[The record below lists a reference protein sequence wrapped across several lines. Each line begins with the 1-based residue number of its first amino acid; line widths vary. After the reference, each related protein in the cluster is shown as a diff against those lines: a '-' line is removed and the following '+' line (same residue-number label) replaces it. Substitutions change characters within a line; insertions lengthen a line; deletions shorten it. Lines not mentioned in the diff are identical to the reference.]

1 MSVRFKLTV
10 AVGAVS
16 LFALVQVLSASASSV
31 AQAPASAQSVIVVF
45 KNQDR
50 AQPATR
56 SALGARRRTVSG
68 IQGPVLQQLASG
80 NARDVHSYTALN
92 AVSATVSPAQIA
104 SLRSDPA
111 VAEVVPNGLVHLAP
125 PTAGA
130 TGSASATGTT
140 PLPGACAPPGQ
151 VQLEPEALKTM
162 SVDSQNPN
170 AKTARSLGI
179 TGSGVTVGFIADAID
194 PNNPD
199 FIRAN
204 GQHVVNLVDFSGFG
218 TAAPTSGAEGFGDAS
233 AIAAQGREV
242 YDVSH
247 FSALPLNRPCDI
259 RIEGVAPGVN
269 LIGLVAFGASNVA
282 PDSSILEAIDYAI
295 TTAHVNV
302 LNESFGINNYP
313 DDGGSSLDLIAQA
326 NDQAVA
332 AGITVVEAS
341 GDAGVTSTT
350 GEDATDPNVI
360 SAGASTDNQNYI
372 QDGFG
377 GTRFPEVKG
386 WSNDEVSSLSSG
398 GFDQRGRTIDVVA
411 PGESDWALCSTD
423 QDEFGGC
430 ASLTGAPSP
439 VQSFGGTSQS
449 SPMTAGVAALV
460 IQAYEKT
467 HRGTAPTPAL
477 VKQLIVSNTDDIGA
491 PADQQGSGRVD
502 AYKAVLAAEN
512 YNQPA
517 SGGSAQ
523 GRNVGVVTTSPTQLN
538 AVDQPGTAENLT
550 DTVTNESGSTQHLT
564 FSGRTLGAYRS
575 ILTTQFV
582 LSDSDPQT
590 PDYGGVPINYQRLRF
605 RVPAG
610 EDRLDASAAFHSAT
624 PTASLNARVRITL
637 IDPNGTY
644 VGDSRPQGLGNYG
657 DLQIAHPAA
666 GTWTAY
672 VYSRDSAA
680 GGYVGPVVFGVS
692 VARYTSFGRV
702 TPTGATLAPGRS
714 VAVQVR
720 TNTPAQPGDA
730 SGAIVVQ
737 STHGGST
744 TSTTVP
750 VTLRSLIPAGNQ
762 TFSGTATGGNGRA
775 PISGQEFFYQLNV
788 PAGQPELNATITVQD
803 PGNQFGA
810 YLIDPQGEAVA
821 YATNMPPGALSSSP
835 PNNQIG
841 AQLHA
846 LSPAPGL
853 WRLAVV
859 FAPVVSGDSLS
870 SPFQV
875 NVNEQAVPASGAGLP
890 NAASTQL
897 TAGKAYSYNVTVK
910 NTGTAPELFF
920 PDARLPGSTPFALG
934 AVSGASDNLP
944 VQDNLPVYLVP
955 TNSTQFQAQATTTG
969 STPLLFE
976 SQFVGGDP
984 DLAST
989 VSTVSTPGRPGTPAS
1004 LSYAD
1009 NPIATGE
1016 WDVLPVEYGAFGATG
1031 PPSEAANTSA
1041 SVVTSPFDSTVS
1053 SPTGD
1058 LESDSANPATSL
1070 ASFNP
1075 ITVGPGQTGMIPVT
1089 ITPSGASGTK
1099 VAGTLYLDDTA
1110 YIEFGSIQDALVSYP
1125 QADEVAALPYQYTIK

>member
-1 MSVRFKLTV
+1 MSVRLKLTIV
-10 AVGAVS
+10 AGAVS

-31 AQAPASAQSVIVVF
+31 PQAPTQSVIVVF

-56 SALGARRRTVSG
+56 SALGARRRTLAAL
-68 IQGPVLQQLASG
+68 QGPVLSQLAAG
-80 NARDVHSYTALN
+80 KAQDVHSYTTLN
-92 AVSATVSPAQIA
+92 AVSATVSPAQLSA
-104 SLRSDPA
+104 LRSDPA
-111 VAEVVPNGLVHLAP
+111 VAEVVPNGVVHLAP
-125 PTAGA
+125 PTTGA
-130 TGSASATGTT
+130 AGSASGGGTT
-140 PLPGACAPPGQ
+140 PLPGACAPPGK
-151 VQLEPEALKTM
+151 VQLEPEALRTM
-162 SVDSQNPN
+162 SVDSDHPN

-179 TGSGVTVGFIADAID
+179 SGSGVTVGWIADALD

-199 FIRAN
+199 FIRPG
-204 GQHVVNLVDFSGFG
+204 GQHVFVDFKDFSGFG
-218 TAAPTSGAEGFGDAS
+218 TSAPTSGAEAFGDAS

-242 YDVSH
+242 YDVSQ
-247 FSALPLNRPCDI
+247 FSALPLNRPCKI
-259 RIEGVAPGVN
+259 RIEGVAPGAN
-269 LIGLVAFGASNVA
+269 LVGLVAFGASNVA

-313 DDGGSSLDLIAQA
+313 DDGGALDLIAQA

-332 AGITVVEAS
+332 AGITVVEAT
-341 GDAGVTSTT
+341 GDAGVTNTT
-350 GEDATDPNVI
+350 GEAATDPNVI
-360 SAGASTDNQNYI
+360 AAGASTDNQNYI

-377 GTRFPEVKG
+377 GTRFPEVKR
-386 WSNDEVSSLSSG
+386 WSNDEISSLSSS
-398 GFDQRGRTIDVVA
+398 GFDQHGRTIDVVA

-430 ASLTGAPSP
+430 ASLAGNPSP

-467 HRGTAPTPAL
+467 HRGTAPTPAV

-512 YNQPA
+512 DNQPA
-517 SGGSAQ
+517 GGGSAQ
-523 GRNVGVVTTSPTQLN
+523 GRNVGVVATSPTQLN

-550 DTVTNESGSTQHLT
+550 DTVTNQSGSTQHLT

-575 ILTTQFV
+575 LYTTQFT

-590 PDYGGVPINYQRLRF
+590 PDYAGVPINYQRLKF

-610 EDRLDASAAFHSAT
+610 EDRLNASAAFHSAT

-657 DLQIAHPAA
+657 NLQIANPAA

-672 VYSRDSAA
+672 VYSRYAAA

-692 VARYTSFGRV
+692 AARYTSFGTV
-702 TPTGATLAPGRS
+702 TPSGATLAPGQS

-720 TNTPAQPGDA
+720 TRTPTQPGDA

-737 STHGGST
+737 SSPAHGGST

-750 VTLRSLIPAGNQ
+750 VTLRSLIPSGNQ
-762 TFSGTATGGNGRA
+762 TFSGTVTGGNGRA
-775 PISGQEFFYQLNV
+775 PISGQEFFYQLDV

-821 YATNMPPGALSSSP
+821 YATNMVPGADSSSP
-835 PNNQIG
+835 PNNQLG
-841 AQLHA
+841 AQLHT
-846 LSPAPGL
+846 LNPAPGR
-853 WRLAVV
+853 WRLAIV
-859 FAPVVSGDSLS
+859 FAPVVSGNSLS

-875 NVNEQAVPASGAGLP
+875 SVNQQAVPASAGGLP

-897 TAGKAYSYNVTVK
+897 TAGQSYTYDVTVK
-910 NTGTAPELFF
+910 NTGTAPEMFF
-920 PDARLPGSTPFALG
+920 PDARLPGSTPFTLG

-944 VQDNLPVYLVP
+944 DNDNLPVYLVP

-989 VSTVSTPGRPGTPAS
+989 VGTTAS
-1004 LSYAD
+1004 LSFAD

-1016 WDVLPVEYGAFGATG
+1016 WDVLPVEYGTFGTTG
-1031 PPSEAANTSA
+1031 PPSEAVTTSA
-1041 SVVTSPFDSTVS
+1041 SVVTSPFDTAVS

-1070 ASFNP
+1070 DSFQP
-1075 ITVGPGQTGMIPVT
+1075 ITIAPGQTGTIPVT

-1099 VAGTLYLDDTA
+1099 VTGTLYLDDTA
-1110 YIEFGSIQDALVSYP
+1110 YFEFGSIQDALVNYP

>member
-1 MSVRFKLTV
+1 MGVRLKLTV
-10 AVGAVS
+10 VVAAAVS
-16 LFALVQVLSASASSV
+16 LFALMQVLSASASTV
-31 AQAPASAQSVIVVF
+31 ARAPAQSVIVVF

-56 SALGARRRTVSG
+56 SALPARRRTLAAV
-68 IQGPVLQQLASG
+68 QGPVLRQLAGS
-80 NARDVHSYTALN
+80 NARSVHSYTTLN
-92 AVSATVSPAQIA
+92 AVSATVSPAQVS

-111 VAEVVPNGLVHLAP
+111 VAQVVPNGLVHLAP
-125 PTAGA
+125 PTTGAAGSAAGA
-130 TGSASATGTT
+130 GAT
-140 PLPGACAPPGQ
+140 PLPGACAPAGK

-162 SVDSQNPN
+162 RVDSDNPN

-179 TGSGVTVGFIADAID
+179 NGSGVTVGWIADALD

-199 FIRAN
+199 FIRPD
-204 GQHVVNLVDFSGFG
+204 GKHVFVDFKDFSGFG
-218 TAAPTSGAEGFGDAS
+218 TSAPTSGAEAFGDAS

-247 FSALPLNRPCDI
+247 YSALPLNRPCNI
-259 RIEGVAPGVN
+259 RVEGVAPGAN
-269 LIGLVAFGASNVA
+269 LVGLVAFGASNIA

-313 DDGGSSLDLIAQA
+313 DDGGSLDLIAQA
-326 NDQAVA
+326 DDQAVA
-332 AGITVVEAS
+332 AGITVVES
-341 GDAGVTSTT
+341 TGDAGVTNTT
-350 GEDATDPNVI
+350 GEAATDPNVI

-386 WSNDEVSSLSSG
+386 WSNDEISSLSSS

-411 PGESDWALCSTD
+411 PGESDWALCSTNL
-423 QDEFGGC
+423 DEFGGC
-430 ASLTGAPSP
+430 ASLAGNPSP

-467 HRGTAPTPAL
+467 HGGTAPTPAL

-512 YNQPA
+512 YNQRA
-517 SGGSAQ
+517 GGGSAK

-538 AVDQPGTAENLT
+538 AVDQPGTAENLA
-550 DTVTNESGSTQHLT
+550 DTVTNESGSTQRLT

-575 ILTTQFV
+575 LFTTQFT

-590 PDYGGVPINYQRLRF
+590 PDYAGVPINYQRLRF

-610 EDRLDASAAFHSAT
+610 EDRLNASAAFHVAPDAT
-624 PTASLNARVRITL
+624 LNARVRISL

-644 VGDSRPQGLGNYG
+644 VGDSRPQGNGNYG
-657 DLQIAHPAA
+657 NLQIANPAA

-672 VYSRDSAA
+672 VYSRDSDA
-680 GGYVGPVVFGVS
+680 GGYIGPVLFGVS
-692 VARYTSFGRV
+692 AARYTSFGTV
-702 TPTGATLAPGRS
+702 TPARATLAPGRS
-714 VAVQVR
+714 VAVRVKTR
-720 TNTPAQPGDA
+720 TPAQPGDA
-730 SGAIVVQ
+730 SGAIVVR
-737 STHGGST
+737 SSPARRGST

-750 VTLRSLIPAGNQ
+750 VTLRSLIPSGNQ
-762 TFSGTATGGNGRA
+762 TFSGTVTGGNGRA
-775 PISGQEFFYQLNV
+775 PISGQEFFYQLDV

-821 YATNMPPGALSSSP
+821 YATNMVPGATASSP
-835 PNNQIG
+835 PDNQVG
-841 AQLHA
+841 AQLHT
-846 LSPAPGL
+846 LNPAPGR

-859 FAPVVSGDSLS
+859 FAPVVSGNSLS

-875 NVNEQAVPASGAGLP
+875 SVNQQAVPASGGGLP

-897 TAGKAYSYNVTVK
+897 TAGQSYTYDVTVK
-910 NTGTAPELFF
+910 NTGTAPEMFF
-920 PDARLPGSTPFALG
+920 GDARLPGSTSFTLG

-944 VQDNLPVYLVP
+944 VNDNLPVYLVP

-989 VSTVSTPGRPGTPAS
+989 VGTTAS
-1004 LSYAD
+1004 LLFAD

-1016 WDVLPVEYGAFGATG
+1016 WDVLPVEYGTFGTTG
-1031 PPSEAANTSA
+1031 PPSEAATTSA
-1041 SVVTSPFDSTVS
+1041 SVITSPFDTTVS

-1058 LESDSANPATSL
+1058 LEADSANPATSL
-1070 ASFNP
+1070 ESFKP
-1075 ITVGPGQTGMIPVT
+1075 ITVAPGQTATIPVT

-1099 VAGTLYLDDTA
+1099 VTGTLYLDDTA
-1110 YIEFGSIQDALVSYP
+1110 YFEFGSIQDALVNYP

>member
-1 MSVRFKLTV
+1 MGLRWKLALV
-10 AVGAVS
+10 AGAVS
-16 LFALVQVLSASASSV
+16 LFALVQVLSASASAVSR
-31 AQAPASAQSVIVVF
+31 APAQSVIVVL

-50 AQPATR
+50 AQPANR
-56 SALGARRRTVSG
+56 SALGARRRTLAAL
-68 IQGPVLQQLASG
+68 QRPVLRHLAAG
-80 NARDVHSYTALN
+80 KAHDVHSFTTLN
-92 AVSATVSPAQIA
+92 AVSATVSAAQVS

-125 PTAGA
+125 TAAGTAGN
-130 TGSASATGTT
+130 ASGAGAT
-140 PLPGACAPPGQ
+140 PLPGACAPAGK

-162 SVDSQNPN
+162 SVDSDSPN

-179 TGSGVTVGFIADAID
+179 TGNGVTVGWIADALD

-199 FIRAN
+199 FIRPN
-204 GQHVVNLVDFSGFG
+204 GKHVFVDFKDFSGFG
-218 TAAPTSGAEGFGDAS
+218 TSAPTSGAEAFGDAS

-242 YDVSH
+242 YDVSNY
-247 FSALPLNRPCDI
+247 SALPLNRPCNI
-259 RIEGVAPGVN
+259 RIEGVAPGAN
-269 LIGLVAFGASNVA
+269 LVGLVAFGASNVA

-313 DDGGSSLDLIAQA
+313 DDGGALDLIAQA

-332 AGITVVEAS
+332 AGITVVES
-341 GDAGVTSTT
+341 TGDAGVTNTT
-350 GEDATDPNVI
+350 GEAATDPNVI

-377 GTRFPEVKG
+377 GSRFPEVKG
-386 WSNDEVSSLSSG
+386 WSNDEISSLSSS

-423 QDEFGGC
+423 LDEFGGC
-430 ASLTGAPSP
+430 ASLAGNPSP

-449 SPMTAGVAALV
+449 SPLTAGLAALV

-467 HRGTAPTPAL
+467 HHGTAPTPAQ

-512 YNQPA
+512 DNHPA
-517 SGGSAQ
+517 GGGSTK
-523 GRNVGVVTTSPTQLN
+523 GRKVGVVATSPTQLN
-538 AVDQPGTAENLT
+538 AVDQPGTPENLT

-575 ILTTQFV
+575 LLHSQFT

-590 PDYGGVPINYQRLRF
+590 PDYAGVPINYQRLRF

-644 VGDSRPQGLGNYG
+644 VGDSRPQGLGNFG
-657 DLQIAHPAA
+657 DLQIANPAA

-672 VYSRDSAA
+672 VYSRDSDA

-692 VARYTSFGRV
+692 AARYTSFGTV
-702 TPTGATLAPGRS
+702 TPAGATLAPGRS

-720 TNTPAQPGDA
+720 TRTPAQPGDA
-730 SGAIVVQ
+730 SGAIVVR
-737 STHGGST
+737 SSPAGGGST

-750 VTLRSLIPAGNQ
+750 VTLRSLIPRGSQ
-762 TFSGTATGGNGRA
+762 TFSGTVTGGNGRA
-775 PISGQEFFYQLNV
+775 PISGQEFFYQLDL
-788 PAGQPELNATITVQD
+788 PAGRPELNATITVQD

-810 YLIDPQGEAVA
+810 YLINPQGEAVA
-821 YATNMPPGALSSSP
+821 YATNMVPGATASSP
-835 PNNQIG
+835 PDTQVG
-841 AQLHA
+841 AQLHT
-846 LSPAPGL
+846 LNPAPGR

-859 FAPVVSGDSLS
+859 FAPVVSGNSLS

-875 NVNEQAVPASGAGLP
+875 SVNQQAVPASGGGLP

-897 TAGKAYSYNVTVK
+897 TAGQPQTYQVTVK
-910 NTGTAPELFF
+910 NTGTAPEMFF
-920 PDARLPGSTPFALG
+920 PDARLPGSAPFTLG
-934 AVSGASDNLP
+934 AISGATDNLP
-944 VQDNLPVYLVP
+944 DNDNVPVYLVP

-989 VSTVSTPGRPGTPAS
+989 VGTTAS
-1004 LSYAD
+1004 LSFAD
-1009 NPIATGE
+1009 NPLATGE
-1016 WDVLPVEYGAFGATG
+1016 WDVLPVEYGTFGATG
-1031 PPSEAANTSA
+1031 PPGESVTTSA
-1041 SVVTSPFDSTVS
+1041 SVVTSPFDAAVS

-1070 ASFNP
+1070 DSFQP
-1075 ITVGPGQTGMIPVT
+1075 ITVAPGQTATIPVT

-1099 VAGTLYLDDTA
+1099 VTGTLYLDDVA
-1110 YIEFGSIQDALVSYP
+1110 YFEFGSIQDALVNYP

>member
-1 MSVRFKLTV
+1 MGVRLKLMIV
-10 AVGAVS
+10 AGAAVS
-16 LFALVQVLSASASSV
+16 LFALTQVMSASASAG
-31 AQAPASAQSVIVVF
+31 AQAPDQSVIVVF

-50 AQPATR
+50 AQPANR
-56 SALGARRRTVSG
+56 SALGARRRTLAAV
-68 IQGPVLQQLASG
+68 QGPVLQQLAAG
-80 NARDVHSYTALN
+80 NARDVHSFTTLN
-92 AVSATVSPAQIA
+92 AVSATVSPAQVS

-125 PTAGA
+125 TTTGA
-130 TGSASATGTT
+130 AGSASGAGAT
-140 PLPGACAPPGQ
+140 PLPGACAPPGK

-162 SVDSQNPN
+162 SVDSDSPN
-170 AKTARSLGI
+170 AKTARSLSI

-242 YDVSH
+242 YDVSN
-247 FSALPLNRPCDI
+247 FSALPLNRPCNI

-269 LIGLVAFGASNVA
+269 LVGLVAFGASNVA

-313 DDGGSSLDLIAQA
+313 DDGGALDLIAQA

-332 AGITVVEAS
+332 AGITVVEAT
-341 GDAGVTSTT
+341 GDAGVTNTT
-350 GEDATDPNVI
+350 GEAATDPNVI
-360 SAGASTDNQNYI
+360 SAGASTDNRNYI

-386 WSNDEVSSLSSG
+386 WSNDEISSLSSS

-411 PGESDWALCSTD
+411 PGESDWALCSTN

-467 HRGTAPTPAL
+467 HRGTAPSPAL

-538 AVDQPGTAENLT
+538 AVDQSGTTENLT
-550 DTVTNESGSTQHLT
+550 DTVTNESGSKQHLT
-564 FSGRTLGAYRS
+564 FSGRTIGAYRS
-575 ILTTQFV
+575 LLTSQFV
-582 LSDSDPQT
+582 LSDNDPQT

-605 RVPAG
+605 HVPAG
-610 EDRLDASAAFHSAT
+610 LDRIDASAAFHSAT
-624 PTASLNARVRITL
+624 PTASLNARVRFSL
-637 IDPNGTY
+637 IDPNGVF
-644 VGDSRPQGLGNYG
+644 VGDSRPQGLGNFG
-657 DLQIAHPAA
+657 DLQITHPAA

-672 VYSRDSAA
+672 VYSRDSEA
-680 GGYVGPVVFGVS
+680 GGYVGPVVFGIS
-692 VARYTSFGRV
+692 GAKYTSFGTV
-702 TPTGATLAPGRS
+702 TPSSATLAPGQS

-720 TNTPAQPGDA
+720 TRTPAQPGDA

-737 STHGGST
+737 STRGGST

-762 TFSGTATGGNGRA
+762 TFSGTVTGGNGRA
-775 PISGQEFFYQLNV
+775 PISGQEFFYQLDV
-788 PAGQPELNATITVQD
+788 PAGKPELNATITVQD

-810 YLIDPQGEAVA
+810 YLINPQGEAMA
-821 YATNMPPGALSSSP
+821 YATNMVPGASADSP
-835 PNNQIG
+835 PDNQVG
-841 AQLHA
+841 AQLHT
-846 LSPAPGL
+846 LNPAPGR

-859 FAPVVSGDSLS
+859 FAPVVSGNSLS

-875 NVNEQAVPASGAGLP
+875 SVNQQAVPAAGGGLP

-897 TAGKAYSYNVTVK
+897 TAGQPQTYHVTVK
-910 NTGTAPELFF
+910 NTGTAPETFF
-920 PDARLPGSTPFALG
+920 SDARLPGSTAFTLG
-934 AVSGASDNLP
+934 AISGATDNLP
-944 VQDNLPVYLVP
+944 DNDNVPLYLVP

-984 DLAST
+984 DVAST
-989 VSTVSTPGRPGTPAS
+989 VGTTAS
-1004 LSYAD
+1004 LSYTD

-1016 WDVLPVEYGAFGATG
+1016 WDVLPVEYGAFGTTG
-1031 PPSEAANTSA
+1031 PPSESVTTSA
-1041 SVVTSPFDSTVS
+1041 SVVTSPFDATVS

-1070 ASFNP
+1070 DSFKP
-1075 ITVGPGQTGMIPVT
+1075 ITVGPGQTATIPVT

-1099 VAGTLYLDDTA
+1099 VTGTLYLDDTA
-1110 YIEFGSIQDALVSYP
+1110 YFEFGSIQDALVNYP
-1125 QADEVAALPYQYTIK
+1125 QADQVAALPYQYTIK

>member
-1 MSVRFKLTV
+1 V
-10 AVGAVS
+10 AAVS
-16 LFALVQVLSASASSV
+16 LFALMQVLSASASAG
-31 AQAPASAQSVIVVF
+31 AQASTQSVIVVF

-56 SALGARRRTVSG
+56 SALPARRRTLAAV
-68 IQGPVLQQLASG
+68 QGPVLRRLAGS
-80 NARDVHSYTALN
+80 NARSVHSYTTLN
-92 AVSATVSPAQIA
+92 AVSATVSPALVS

-111 VAEVVPNGLVHLAP
+111 VAEVVSNGVVHLAP
-125 PTAGA
+125 TTTGA
-130 TGSASATGTT
+130 AGSASGAGAT
-140 PLPGACAPPGQ
+140 PLPGACAPAGK

-162 SVDSQNPN
+162 SVDSDNPN
-170 AKTARSLGI
+170 ARTARSLGI
-179 TGSGVTVGFIADAID
+179 DGSGVTVGWIADALD
-194 PNNPD
+194 PNSPD
-199 FIRAN
+199 FIRPD
-204 GQHVVNLVDFSGFG
+204 GQHVFVDFKDFSGFG
-218 TAAPTSGAEGFGDAS
+218 TSAPTSGAEAFGDAS

-247 FSALPLNRPCDI
+247 YSALPLNRPCNI
-259 RIEGVAPGVN
+259 RIEGVAPGAN
-269 LIGLVAFGASNVA
+269 LVGLVAFGASNVA

-313 DDGGSSLDLIAQA
+313 DDGGSLDLIAQA
-326 NDQAVA
+326 DDQAVA
-332 AGITVVEAS
+332 AGITVVES
-341 GDAGVTSTT
+341 TGDAGVTNTT
-350 GEDATDPNVI
+350 GEAATDPNVI
-360 SAGASTDNQNYI
+360 SAGASTDNENYI

-386 WSNDEVSSLSSG
+386 WSNDEISSLSSS

-411 PGESDWALCSTD
+411 PGESDWALCSTNR
-423 QDEFGGC
+423 DEFGGC
-430 ASLTGAPSP
+430 ASLAGNPSP

-449 SPMTAGVAALV
+449 SPLTAGVAALV
-460 IQAYEKT
+460 MQAYEET
-467 HRGTAPTPAL
+467 HGGTAPTPAQ

-491 PADQQGSGRVD
+491 PADQPGSGRVD

-517 SGGSAQ
+517 GGGSAR
-523 GRNVGVVTTSPTQLN
+523 GRNVGVVATSPTQLN
-538 AVDQPGTAENLT
+538 AVDQPSTAEKLA

-564 FSGRTLGAYRS
+564 FSGRTLGTYRS
-575 ILTTQFV
+575 LYSTQFT

-590 PDYGGVPINYQRLRF
+590 PDYAGVPINYQRLRF

-610 EDRLDASAAFHSAT
+610 EDRLNASAAFHSAT
-624 PTASLNARVRITL
+624 PSASVNARVRITL

-657 DLQIAHPAA
+657 NLQIAHPAA

-672 VYSRDSAA
+672 VYSRDAA
-680 GGYVGPVVFGVS
+680 HGGYIGPVLFGVS
-692 VARYTSFGRV
+692 AARYTSFGRV
-702 TPTGATLAPGRS
+702 SPSSATLPPGGS

-720 TNTPAQPGDA
+720 TSTPAQPGDA
-730 SGAIVVQ
+730 SGAIVVR
-737 STHGGST
+737 SSPVRGGST
-744 TSTTVP
+744 TSTSVP

-762 TFSGTATGGNGRA
+762 TFSGTVTGGNGRA
-775 PISGQEFFYQLNV
+775 PISGQEFFYQLDV

-810 YLIDPQGEAVA
+810 YLIDPQGEALA
-821 YATNMPPGALSSSP
+821 YATNMVPGAMTSSP
-835 PNNQIG
+835 PDSQVG
-841 AQLHA
+841 AQLHT
-846 LSPAPGL
+846 LNPAPGR

-859 FAPVVSGDSLS
+859 FAPVVSGNSLS

-875 NVNEQAVPASGAGLP
+875 SVNQQAVPASGEGLP
-890 NAASTQL
+890 DAASTQL
-897 TAGKAYSYNVTVK
+897 TAGQSYTYNATVK
-910 NTGTAPELFF
+910 NTGTAPERFF
-920 PDARLPGSTPFALG
+920 GDARLLGSTSLTLG

-944 VQDNLPVYLVP
+944 VNDNLPVYLVP

-969 STPLLFE
+969 STALLFE

-989 VSTVSTPGRPGTPAS
+989 IGTTAS
-1004 LSYAD
+1004 LSFAD

-1016 WDVLPVEYGAFGATG
+1016 WDVLPVEYGTFGTTG
-1031 PPSEAANTSA
+1031 PPSEAATTSA
-1041 SVVTSPFDSTVS
+1041 SVITSPFDTAVS

-1070 ASFNP
+1070 DSFKP
-1075 ITVGPGQTGMIPVT
+1075 IAIDPGQTGTIPVT
-1089 ITPSGASGTK
+1089 ITPRGTSGTQ
-1099 VAGTLYLDDTA
+1099 VTGTLYLDDTA
-1110 YIEFGSIQDALVSYP
+1110 YFEFGSIQNALVNYP

>member
-1 MSVRFKLTV
+1 MGMRLKLTI
-10 AVGAVS
+10 AAGAVS
-16 LFALVQVLSASASSV
+16 LFASIPVLSASASGV
-31 AQAPASAQSVIVVF
+31 AQAPTQSVIVVF

-56 SALGARRRTVSG
+56 LALAARRRTLASL
-68 IQGPVLQQLASG
+68 QGPVLHELSADRAQ
-80 NARDVHSYTALN
+80 NVHSFTTLN
-92 AVSATVSPAQIA
+92 AVSATVSPAQVT
-104 SLRSDPA
+104 SLRSDSA
-111 VAEVVPNGLVHLAP
+111 VEEVVPNGLVHLAP
-125 PTAGA
+125 TTTGA
-130 TGSASATGTT
+130 AGSASGAGTT
-140 PLPGACAPPGQ
+140 PLPGACAPPDQ
-151 VQLEPEALKTM
+151 VQLEPEALQTM
-162 SVDSQNPN
+162 SVASQNPH
-170 AKTARSLGI
+170 ARTARSLGI
-179 TGSGVTVGFIADAID
+179 DGSGVTVGWIADALD

-199 FIRAN
+199 FIRPN
-204 GQHVVNLVDFSGFG
+204 GQHVFVDFKDFSGFG
-218 TAAPTSGAEGFGDAS
+218 TSGPTSGAEAFGDAS

-247 FSALPLNRPCDI
+247 FSALPLNRPCKI
-259 RIEGVAPGVN
+259 RIEGVAPGASLV
-269 LIGLVAFGASNVA
+269 GLVAFGASNVA

-313 DDGGSSLDLIAQA
+313 DDGGSLDLIAQA
-326 NDQAVA
+326 DDQAVA
-332 AGITVVEAS
+332 AGITVVESS
-341 GDAGVTSTT
+341 GDAGVTNTT
-350 GEDATDPNVI
+350 GEAATDPNVI

-386 WSNDEVSSLSSG
+386 WSNDEISSLSSS

-411 PGESDWALCSTD
+411 PGESDWALCSTNH
-423 QDEFGGC
+423 DEFAGC
-430 ASLTGAPSP
+430 ASLTGARSP

-449 SPMTAGVAALV
+449 SPMTSGVAALV

-467 HRGTAPTPAL
+467 HRGTPPTPAQ
-477 VKQLIVSNTDDIGA
+477 VKQFIVSNTDDIGA

-512 YNQPA
+512 DNQPA
-517 SGGSAQ
+517 GGGSRE
-523 GRNVGVVTTSPTQLN
+523 GRNVGVLTTSPTQLN

-575 ILTTQFV
+575 LFTTQFT
-582 LSDSDPQT
+582 LSGSDPRT
-590 PDYGGVPINYQRLRF
+590 PDYAGVPINYQRLVF

-610 EDRLDASAAFHSAT
+610 EDRLNASAAFHSAT

-637 IDPNGTY
+637 IDPNGIY

-657 DLQIAHPAA
+657 NLQIAHPAA

-672 VYSRDSAA
+672 VYSRDADA
-680 GGYVGPVVFGVS
+680 GGYIGPVLFGVS
-692 VARYTSFGRV
+692 VARYTSFGTV
-702 TPTGATLAPGRS
+702 TPAGATLAPGGS

-720 TNTPAQPGDA
+720 TRTLAQPGDT
-730 SGAIVVQ
+730 SGAIVVTATP
-737 STHGGST
+737 SRGGST

-750 VTLRSLIPAGNQ
+750 VTLRSLIPSGNQ
-762 TFSGTATGGNGRA
+762 TFSGTVTGGNGRA
-775 PISGQEFFYQLNV
+775 PISGQEFFYQLDV
-788 PAGQPELNATITVQD
+788 PAGQPELNARITVQD

-821 YATNMPPGALSSSP
+821 YATNMVPGATATSP
-835 PNNQIG
+835 PNDQIG
-841 AQLHA
+841 AQLHT
-846 LSPAPGL
+846 LNPPPGR
-853 WRLAVV
+853 WRLIVV
-859 FAPVVSGDSLS
+859 FAPVVSGNSLAS
-870 SPFQV
+870 RFEV
-875 NVNEQAVPASGAGLP
+875 NVNQHAVPASSGGLP
-890 NAASTQL
+890 DAPATQL
-897 TAGKAYSYNVTVK
+897 TAGQPHIYNVTVK
-910 NTGTAPELFF
+910 NTGTAPEMFF
-920 PDARLPGSTPFALG
+920 VDARLPGSTPFTLG

-944 VQDNLPVYLVP
+944 VNDNLPVYLVP

-969 STPLLFE
+969 ATPLLFE

-989 VSTVSTPGRPGTPAS
+989 VGNPAY
-1004 LSYAD
+1004 LSFAD

-1016 WDVLPVEYGAFGATG
+1016 WDVLPVEYGTFGTTG
-1031 PPSEAANTSA
+1031 PPAEAATTSA
-1041 SVVTSPFDSTVS
+1041 SVVTSPFDNTVS

-1070 ASFNP
+1070 GSFQP
-1075 ITVGPGQTGMIPVT
+1075 ITIPPGQTGTIPVT
-1089 ITPSGASGTK
+1089 ITPSGASGTN
-1099 VAGTLYLDDTA
+1099 VTGTLYLDDTA
-1110 YIEFGSIQDALVSYP
+1110 YFEFGSIQNALVNYP

>member
-1 MSVRFKLTV
+1 MGLRWKLALV
-10 AVGAVS
+10 AGAVS
-16 LFALVQVLSASASSV
+16 VFALVQVLSASASAGSR
-31 AQAPASAQSVIVVF
+31 APAQSVIVVL

-56 SALGARRRTVSG
+56 SALGARRRTLAAL
-68 IQGPVLQQLASG
+68 QRPVLRHLAAAKAH
-80 NARDVHSYTALN
+80 NVHRFTTLN
-92 AVSATVSPAQIA
+92 AVSATVSAAQVS

-111 VAEVVPNGLVHLAP
+111 VAEVVPNGVVHLAP
-125 PTAGA
+125 PTSGA
-130 TGSASATGTT
+130 TGSASAAGAT
-140 PLPGACAPPGQ
+140 PLPGACAPAGK

-162 SVDSQNPN
+162 SVDSDNPN

-179 TGSGVTVGFIADAID
+179 NGSGVTVGFIADAID

-199 FIRAN
+199 FIRPN
-204 GQHVVNLVDFSGFG
+204 GQHVVVDFKDFSGFG
-218 TAAPTSGAEGFGDAS
+218 TSAPTAGAEGFGDAS
-233 AIAAQGREV
+233 SIAAQGREV

-247 FSALPLNRPCDI
+247 FSALPLNRPCNI
-259 RIEGVAPGVN
+259 RVEGVAPGAN
-269 LIGLVAFGASNVA
+269 LVGLVAFGASNVA

-313 DDGGSSLDLIAQA
+313 DDGGALDLIAQA
-326 NDQAVA
+326 DDQAVA
-332 AGITVVEAS
+332 AGITVVES
-341 GDAGVTSTT
+341 TGDAGVTNTT
-350 GEDATDPNVI
+350 GEAATDPNVL

-377 GTRFPEVKG
+377 GSRFPEVKG
-386 WSNDEVSSLSSG
+386 WSNDEISSLSSS

-411 PGESDWALCSTD
+411 PGESDWALCSTNL
-423 QDEFGGC
+423 DEFGGC
-430 ASLTGAPSP
+430 GSLTGDPSP

-449 SPMTAGVAALV
+449 SPLTAGVAALV

-467 HRGTAPTPAL
+467 HRGTAPTPAQ
-477 VKQLIVSNTDDIGA
+477 VKQLITSNTDDIGA

-512 YNQPA
+512 DNQPA
-517 SGGSAQ
+517 SGGSTK
-523 GRNVGVVTTSPTQLN
+523 GRKVGVLATSPTQLN

-550 DTVTNESGSTQHLT
+550 DTVTNESGSTQHLR

-575 ILTTQFV
+575 LFTSQFT

-590 PDYGGVPINYQRLRF
+590 PDYAGVPINYQRLRF

-610 EDRLDASAAFHSAT
+610 ENRIDASAAFHSAT

-644 VGDSRPQGLGNYG
+644 VGDSRPQGLGNFG
-657 DLQIAHPAA
+657 DLQIANPAA

-692 VARYTSFGRV
+692 AAKYTSFGTV
-702 TPTGATLAPGRS
+702 TPAGATLAPGRS
-714 VAVQVR
+714 VAVGVR
-720 TNTPAQPGDA
+720 TRTPARPGDA
-730 SGAIVVQ
+730 SGAIVVR
-737 STHGGST
+737 SSPAGGGST

-750 VTLRSLIPAGNQ
+750 VTLRSLIPRGNQ
-762 TFSGTATGGNGRA
+762 TFSGTVTGGNGRA
-775 PISGQEFFYQLNV
+775 PISGQEFFYQLDL
-788 PAGQPELNATITVQD
+788 PAGRPELNATITVQD

-810 YLIDPQGEAVA
+810 YLINPQGEAVA
-821 YATNMPPGALSSSP
+821 YATNMVPGASPSSP
-835 PNNQIG
+835 PDTQVG
-841 AQLHA
+841 AQLHT
-846 LSPAPGL
+846 LNPAPGR

-859 FAPVVSGDSLS
+859 FAPVVSGNSLS

-875 NVNEQAVPASGAGLP
+875 SVNQQAVPASGGGLP
-890 NAASTQL
+890 NDASTQL
-897 TAGKAYSYNVTVK
+897 TAGQAQTYQVTVK
-910 NTGTAPELFF
+910 NTGTAPETFF

-934 AVSGASDNLP
+934 AISGATDNLP
-944 VQDNLPVYLVP
+944 DNDNVPVYLVP

-989 VSTVSTPGRPGTPAS
+989 VGTTAS
-1004 LSYAD
+1004 LSFAD
-1009 NPIATGE
+1009 NPLATGE
-1016 WDVLPVEYGAFGATG
+1016 WDVLPVEYGTFGATG
-1031 PPSEAANTSA
+1031 PPGESVTTSA
-1041 SVVTSPFDSTVS
+1041 SVVTSPFDAAVS

-1070 ASFNP
+1070 DSFQP
-1075 ITVGPGQTGMIPVT
+1075 ITVAPGQTATIPVT

-1099 VAGTLYLDDTA
+1099 VTGTLYLDDVA
-1110 YIEFGSIQDALVSYP
+1110 YFEFGSIQDALVNYP
-1125 QADEVAALPYQYTIK
+1125 QADQVAALPYEYTIK

>member
-1 MSVRFKLTV
+1 MSVRLKLAAV
-10 AVGAVS
+10 VGAMS
-16 LFALVQVLSASASSV
+16 LFALTQVLSASASSV
-31 AQAPASAQSVIVVF
+31 SHASGSAQSVIVVF

-50 AQPATR
+50 AQPANR
-56 SALGARRRTVSG
+56 SALSARRKTLASV
-68 IQGPVLQQLASG
+68 QGPVLHKLAAG
-80 NARDVHSYTALN
+80 NARDVHTYTTLN
-92 AVSATVSPAQIA
+92 AVSATVSPTQLS
-104 SLRSDPA
+104 SLKSDPA

-125 PTAGA
+125 PTTQGAGSV
-130 TGSASATGTT
+130 SASGAT
-140 PLPGACAPPGQ
+140 PLPGACLPNGK

-162 SVDSQNPN
+162 SVDSQNQN

-179 TGSGVTVGFIADAID
+179 TGDGVTVGFIADAID

-199 FIRAN
+199 FIRPN
-204 GQHVVNLVDFSGFG
+204 GQHVVDLKDFSGFG

-247 FSALPLNRPCDI
+247 YSALALNRACNI
-259 RIEGVAPGVN
+259 RVEGVAPGANVV
-269 LIGLVAFGASNVA
+269 GLVAFGASDVA

-313 DDGGSSLDLIAQA
+313 DDGGALDLVAQA
-326 NDQAVA
+326 DDQAVA
-332 AGITVVEAS
+332 AGITVVES
-341 GDAGVTSTT
+341 TGDAGVTNTT
-350 GEDATDPNVI
+350 GEAATDPNVI

-386 WSNDEVSSLSSG
+386 WSNDQISSLSSS

-423 QDEFGGC
+423 LDEFGGC
-430 ASLTGAPSP
+430 ASLAGNPSP

-449 SPMTAGVAALV
+449 SPLTAGVAALV

-467 HRGTAPTPAL
+467 HRGTAPTPAQ
-477 VKQLIVSNTDDIGA
+477 VKQLIVANTDDIGA

-512 YNQPA
+512 ENQPA
-517 SGGSAQ
+517 SGGSGQ
-523 GRNVGVVTTSPTQLN
+523 GRNVGVMTTSPSQLN

-575 ILTTQFV
+575 IFTSQFA

-610 EDRLDASAAFHSAT
+610 ENRLDASAAFHSAT
-624 PTASLNARVRITL
+624 PTASLNARVRISL
-637 IDPNGTY
+637 IDPNGTF
-644 VGDSRPQGLGNYG
+644 VGDSRPQGLGNFG
-657 DLQIAHPAA
+657 DLQIANPAA

-672 VYSRDSAA
+672 VYSRDSDA

-692 VARYTSFGRV
+692 AAKYTSFGTV
-702 TPTGATLAPGRS
+702 TPAGATLAPGRS

-720 TNTPAQPGDA
+720 THTPAQPGDA

-737 STHGGST
+737 SAHGGST

-762 TFSGTATGGNGRA
+762 TFSQTLTGGNGRA
-775 PISGQEFFYQLNV
+775 PISGQEFFYQLDV
-788 PAGQPELNATITVQD
+788 PAGKPELNATITVQD

-821 YATNMPPGALSSSP
+821 YATNMVPGATASSP
-835 PNNQIG
+835 PDNQVG
-841 AQLHA
+841 AQLHT
-846 LSPAPGL
+846 LNPAPGR

-859 FAPVVSGDSLS
+859 FAPVVSGNSLS
-870 SPFQV
+870 SPLEVSV
-875 NVNEQAVPASGAGLP
+875 NQQAVPASGGGLP

-897 TAGKAYSYNVTVK
+897 TAGQSQTYNVTVK
-910 NTGTAPELFF
+910 NTGTAPETFF
-920 PDARLPGSTPFALG
+920 GDARLPGSTPFMLG
-934 AVSGASDNLP
+934 AVSGATDNLP
-944 VQDNLPVYLVP
+944 DNDNVPLYLVP

-989 VSTVSTPGRPGTPAS
+989 VGTTAS
-1004 LSYAD
+1004 LSFAD
-1009 NPIATGE
+1009 NPLATGE
-1016 WDVLPVEYGAFGATG
+1016 WDVLPVEFGTFGTTG
-1031 PPSEAANTSA
+1031 PPSESVTTSA

-1058 LESDSANPATSL
+1058 LEADSANPATSL
-1070 ASFNP
+1070 DSFAP
-1075 ITVGPGQTGMIPVT
+1075 ITVGPGQTATIPVT

-1099 VAGTLYLDDTA
+1099 VTGTLYLDDVA
-1110 YIEFGSIQDALVSYP
+1110 SFEFGSIQDAIVNFP
-1125 QADEVAALPYQYTIK
+1125 QADQVAALPYQYTI

>member
-1 MSVRFKLTV
+1 MGVRLKLTI
-10 AVGAVS
+10 AAGAVC
-16 LFALVQVLSASASSV
+16 LFALMQVLSASASAV
-31 AQAPASAQSVIVVF
+31 AQAPAQSVIVVF

-56 SALGARRRTVSG
+56 SALPARRRTLAAV
-68 IQGPVLQQLASG
+68 QAPVLRQLAGS
-80 NARDVHSYTALN
+80 NARSVHSYTTLN
-92 AVSATVSPAQIA
+92 AVSATVSPAQVS

-125 PTAGA
+125 TTTGA
-130 TGSASATGTT
+130 AGSASGAGAT

-179 TGSGVTVGFIADAID
+179 NGGGVTVGWIADALD
-194 PNNPD
+194 PTNPD
-199 FIRAN
+199 FIRPN
-204 GQHVVNLVDFSGFG
+204 GQSVFVDYKDFSGFG
-218 TAAPTSGAEGFGDAS
+218 TSAPTSGAEAFGDAS

-247 FSALPLNRPCDI
+247 YSALPLNRPCNI
-259 RIEGVAPGVN
+259 RIEGVAPGAN
-269 LIGLVAFGASNVA
+269 LVGLVAFGASDVA

-313 DDGGSSLDLIAQA
+313 DDGGSLDLIAQA
-326 NDQAVA
+326 DDQAVA
-332 AGITVVEAS
+332 AGITVVESS
-341 GDAGVTSTT
+341 GDAGVTNTT
-350 GEDATDPNVI
+350 GEAATDPNVI

-386 WSNDEVSSLSSG
+386 WSNDEISSLSSS

-411 PGESDWALCSTD
+411 PGESDWALCSTNL
-423 QDEFGGC
+423 DEFGGC
-430 ASLTGAPSP
+430 ASLAGNPSP

-467 HRGTAPTPAL
+467 HRGTAPTPAQ

-512 YNQPA
+512 DNQPA
-517 SGGSAQ
+517 GGGSAQ
-523 GRNVGVVTTSPTQLN
+523 GRHVGVVTTSPTQLN

-550 DTVTNESGSTQHLT
+550 DTVTNESGSRQHLT
-564 FSGRTLGAYRS
+564 FSGRTLGVYRS
-575 ILTTQFV
+575 LFTTQFT

-590 PDYGGVPINYQRLRF
+590 PDYAGVPINYQRLRF

-610 EDRLDASAAFHSAT
+610 VNRLNASAAFHSAT

-657 DLQIAHPAA
+657 NLQIANPAA

-672 VYSRDSAA
+672 VYSRDAAA
-680 GGYVGPVVFGVS
+680 GGYIGPVVFGVS
-692 VARYTSFGRV
+692 AARYTSFGTV
-702 TPTGATLAPGRS
+702 TPAGATLAPGQS
-714 VAVQVR
+714 VAVQVKTR
-720 TNTPAQPGDA
+720 TPAQPGDA
-730 SGAIVVQ
+730 SGAIVVR
-737 STHGGST
+737 SSSARGRST

-750 VTLRSLIPAGNQ
+750 VTLRSLIPPGNQ
-762 TFSGTATGGNGRA
+762 TFSGTVTGGNGRA
-775 PISGQEFFYQLNV
+775 PISGQEFFYQLDM
-788 PAGQPELNATITVQD
+788 PAGQPELNATITVKD
-803 PGNQFGA
+803 PGDQFGA

-821 YATNMPPGALSSSP
+821 YATNMVPGATPSSP
-835 PNNQIG
+835 PDNQVG
-841 AQLHA
+841 AQLHT
-846 LSPAPGL
+846 LNPAPGR
-853 WRLAVV
+853 WRLLVV
-859 FAPVVSGDSLS
+859 FAPVVSGNSLS
-870 SPFQV
+870 SPFGVSVSQ
-875 NVNEQAVPASGAGLP
+875 QAVPASRGGLP
-890 NAASTQL
+890 NDTSTQL
-897 TAGKAYSYNVTVK
+897 TAGQPQTYDVTVK
-910 NTGTAPELFF
+910 NTGTAPEMFF
-920 PDARLPGSTPFALG
+920 GDARLPGSASFALG

-944 VQDNLPVYLVP
+944 VNDNIPVYLVP
-955 TNSTQFQAQATTTG
+955 TNSTLFQAQATTTG

-989 VSTVSTPGRPGTPAS
+989 IGTTAS
-1004 LSYAD
+1004 LSFAD

-1016 WDVLPVEYGAFGATG
+1016 WDVLPVEYGTFGTTG
-1031 PPSEAANTSA
+1031 PASEAATTSA
-1041 SVVTSPFDSTVS
+1041 SVDTSPFDTAVS

-1075 ITVGPGQTGMIPVT
+1075 ITVAPGQTATIPIT
-1089 ITPSGASGTK
+1089 ITPTGASGTN
-1099 VAGTLYLDDTA
+1099 VTGTLYLDDTA
-1110 YIEFGSIQDALVSYP
+1110 YFEFGSIQNELVNYP

>member
-1 MSVRFKLTV
+1 MSVRLKLAV
-10 AVGAVS
+10 AAGAVS
-16 LFALVQVLSASASSV
+16 LFAFVQVLSASASAVSH
-31 AQAPASAQSVIVVF
+31 ASAQSVIVVF

-56 SALGARRRTVSG
+56 SGLGARRRTLAG
-68 IQGPVLQQLASG
+68 IQRPVLQQLATG
-80 NARDVHSYTALN
+80 NARDVHSYTTLN
-92 AVSATVSPAQIA
+92 AVSATVSAAQLS

-111 VAEVVPNGLVHLAP
+111 VAKVVPNGIVHLTP
-125 PTAGA
+125 PA
-130 TGSASATGTT
+130 TGAAGSTSGTGTT
-140 PLPGACAPPGQ
+140 PLPGACAPAGK

-162 SVDSQNPN
+162 SVDSDNPN

-179 TGSGVTVGFIADAID
+179 TGSGVTVGWIADSLD

-199 FIRAN
+199 FIRPN
-204 GQHVVNLVDFSGFG
+204 GQHVFVDFKDFSGFG
-218 TAAPTSGAEGFGDAS
+218 TSAPTSGAEAFGDAS

-247 FSALPLNRPCDI
+247 YSALPLNRPCNI
-259 RIEGVAPGVN
+259 RVEGVAPGAN
-269 LIGLVAFGASNVA
+269 LVGLVAFGASNVA

-313 DDGGSSLDLIAQA
+313 DDIGSLDLIAQA
-326 NDQAVA
+326 DDQAVA
-332 AGITVVEAS
+332 AGITVVESS
-341 GDAGVTSTT
+341 GDAGVTNTT
-350 GEDATDPNVI
+350 GEAATDPNVI

-377 GTRFPEVKG
+377 GSRFPEVKG
-386 WSNDEVSSLSSG
+386 WSNDEISSLSSS

-411 PGESDWALCSTD
+411 PGESDWALCSTNL
-423 QDEFGGC
+423 DEFGGC
-430 ASLTGAPSP
+430 ASLAGNPSP

-449 SPMTAGVAALV
+449 SPLTAGVAALV

-467 HRGTAPTPAL
+467 HHGTAPTPAQ

-512 YNQPA
+512 DNQPA
-517 SGGSAQ
+517 GGGSAQ
-523 GRNVGVVTTSPTQLN
+523 GRNAGVMTTSPTQLN
-538 AVDQPGTAENLT
+538 AIDQPGTAENLT

-575 ILTTQFV
+575 LFNTQFA

-590 PDYGGVPINYQRLRF
+590 PDYAGVPINYQRLRF

-637 IDPNGTY
+637 IDPKGTY
-644 VGDSRPQGLGNYG
+644 VGDSRPQGLGNFG
-657 DLQIAHPAA
+657 DLQIRHPAA

-680 GGYVGPVVFGVS
+680 GGYIGPVVFGVRA
-692 VARYTSFGRV
+692 ARYTSFGTV
-702 TPTGATLAPGRS
+702 TPAGATLAPGQA

-720 TNTPAQPGDA
+720 TRTPAQPGDA
-730 SGAIVVQ
+730 SGAIVVR
-737 STHGGST
+737 SSSAGGST

-750 VTLRSLIPAGNQ
+750 VTLRSLIPPGNQ
-762 TFSGTATGGNGRA
+762 TFSGTVTGGNGRA
-775 PISGQEFFYQLNV
+775 PISGQEFFYQLDV

-821 YATNMPPGALSSSP
+821 YATNMVPGATPSSP
-835 PNNQIG
+835 PDNQVG
-841 AQLHA
+841 AQLHT
-846 LSPAPGL
+846 LNPAPGR

-859 FAPVVSGDSLS
+859 FAPVVSGNSLS

-875 NVNEQAVPASGAGLP
+875 SVNQQAVPASGGGLP
-890 NAASTQL
+890 NDASMQL
-897 TAGKAYSYNVTVK
+897 TAGQPQTYNVTVK
-910 NTGTAPELFF
+910 NTGTAPEMFF
-920 PDARLPGSTPFALG
+920 PDARLPGSASFTLG

-944 VQDNLPVYLVP
+944 INDNLPVYLVP

-989 VSTVSTPGRPGTPAS
+989 VGTTAS

-1016 WDVLPVEYGAFGATG
+1016 WDVLPVEYGTFGATG
-1031 PPSEAANTSA
+1031 PPSEAATTSA
-1041 SVVTSPFDSTVS
+1041 NVVTSPFDTTVS

-1070 ASFNP
+1070 GSFEP
-1075 ITVGPGQTGMIPVT
+1075 ITIAPGQTGTIPVT

-1099 VAGTLYLDDTA
+1099 VTGTLYLDDTA
-1110 YIEFGSIQDALVSYP
+1110 YFEFGSIQNALVNYP

>member
-1 MSVRFKLTV
+1 MSLRLKLAV
-10 AVGAVS
+10 AAGAVC
-16 LFALVQVLSASASSV
+16 LFALVQVLSAFASAVSH
-31 AQAPASAQSVIVVF
+31 APAQSVIVVF

-50 AQPATR
+50 GQPATR
-56 SALGARRRTVSG
+56 PGLGARRRTLAG
-68 IQGPVLQQLASG
+68 IQEPVLRQLATG
-80 NARDVHSYTALN
+80 KARDVHSYTTLN
-92 AVSATVSPAQIA
+92 AVSATVSPAQLS

-111 VAEVVPNGLVHLAP
+111 VAEVVPNGVVHLAP
-125 PTAGA
+125 PTTGA
-130 TGSASATGTT
+130 AGSASGTGTT
-140 PLPGACAPPGQ
+140 PLPGACAPPGK

-162 SVDSQNPN
+162 SVDSDNPN

-179 TGSGVTVGFIADAID
+179 TGKGVTVGWIADALD

-199 FIRAN
+199 FIRPN
-204 GQHVVNLVDFSGFG
+204 GKHVFVAFKDFSGFG
-218 TAAPTSGAEGFGDAS
+218 TSAPTSGAEAFGDAS

-247 FSALPLNRPCDI
+247 YSALPLNRPCKI
-259 RIEGVAPGVN
+259 RIQGVAPGAN
-269 LIGLVAFGASNVA
+269 LVGLVAFGASDVA

-313 DDGGSSLDLIAQA
+313 DDGGALDLVAQA
-326 NDQAVA
+326 DDQAVA
-332 AGITVVEAS
+332 AGITVVESS
-341 GDAGVTSTT
+341 GDAGVTNTT
-350 GEDATDPNVI
+350 GEAATDPNVI

-386 WSNDEVSSLSSG
+386 WSNDEISSLSSS

-423 QDEFGGC
+423 LNEFGGC
-430 ASLTGAPSP
+430 ASLAGNPSP

-449 SPMTAGVAALV
+449 SPLTAGVAALV

-467 HRGTAPTPAL
+467 HHGTAPTPAQ

-512 YNQPA
+512 DNQPA
-517 SGGSAQ
+517 GGGSAQ
-523 GRNVGVVTTSPTQLN
+523 GRNVGVMTTSPTQLG
-538 AVDQPGTAENLT
+538 AIDQPGTAENLT

-564 FSGRTLGAYRS
+564 FSGRTLGTYRS
-575 ILTTQFV
+575 LFNTQFT

-610 EDRLDASAAFHSAT
+610 ENRLDASAAFHSAT

-644 VGDSRPQGLGNYG
+644 VGDSRPQGLGNFG
-657 DLQIAHPAA
+657 DLQIANPAA

-672 VYSRDSAA
+672 VYSRDSDA
-680 GGYVGPVVFGVS
+680 GGYIGPVVFGVS
-692 VARYTSFGRV
+692 ATRYTSFGTV
-702 TPTGATLAPGRS
+702 TPAGATLAPGQA

-720 TNTPAQPGDA
+720 TRTPAQPGDA
-730 SGAIVVQ
+730 SGAIVVR
-737 STHGGST
+737 SSSARGGST

-750 VTLRSLIPAGNQ
+750 VTLRSLIRAGNQ
-762 TFSGTATGGNGRA
+762 TFSGTVTGGNGRA
-775 PISGQEFFYQLNV
+775 PISGQEFFYQLDV
-788 PAGQPELNATITVQD
+788 PAGRPELNATITVQD

-821 YATNMPPGALSSSP
+821 YATNMVPGATSSSP
-835 PNNQIG
+835 PNSQLG
-841 AQLHA
+841 AQLHT
-846 LSPAPGL
+846 LNPAPGR

-859 FAPVVSGDSLS
+859 FAPVVSGNSLS

-875 NVNEQAVPASGAGLP
+875 NVNQQAVPASRGGLP
-890 NAASTQL
+890 NAASAEL
-897 TAGKAYSYNVTVK
+897 TAGQSYTYHVTVQ
-910 NTGTAPELFF
+910 NTGTAPEMFF
-920 PDARLPGSTPFALG
+920 PDARLPGSTSFTLG

-944 VQDNLPVYLVP
+944 VNDNLPLYLVP

-989 VSTVSTPGRPGTPAS
+989 VGTTAS

-1016 WDVLPVEYGAFGATG
+1016 WDVLPVEYGTFGKTG
-1031 PPSEAANTSA
+1031 PPSESATTSA
-1041 SVVTSPFDSTVS
+1041 SVVTSPFDPAVS

-1070 ASFNP
+1070 DSFQP
-1075 ITVGPGQTGMIPVT
+1075 ITVAPGQTASIPVT

-1099 VAGTLYLDDTA
+1099 VTGTLYLDDVA
-1110 YIEFGSIQDALVSYP
+1110 YFEFGSIQNALVNYP
-1125 QADEVAALPYQYTIK
+1125 QADEVAALHYQYTIKPQVT

>member
-1 MSVRFKLTV
+1 MSVRLKLTI
-10 AVGAVS
+10 AAGAVS
-16 LFALVQVLSASASSV
+16 LFALMQVLSASASAV
-31 AQAPASAQSVIVVF
+31 AQAPTQSVIVVF

-56 SALGARRRTVSG
+56 SALPARRRTLAAV
-68 IQGPVLQQLASG
+68 QGPVLRQLAGS
-80 NARDVHSYTALN
+80 NARSVHSYTTLN
-92 AVSATVSPAQIA
+92 AVSATVSPAQLS

-111 VAEVVPNGLVHLAP
+111 VAEVVPDGVVHLAP
-125 PTAGA
+125 PTTGAAGSG
-130 TGSASATGTT
+130 TGSGAT
-140 PLPGACAPPGQ
+140 PLPGACAPAGK
-151 VQLEPEALKTM
+151 VQLEPEALQTM
-162 SVDSQNPN
+162 SVDSDNPN

-179 TGSGVTVGFIADAID
+179 NGSGVTVGWIADSLD
-194 PNNPD
+194 PNNLD
-199 FIRAN
+199 FIRPN
-204 GQHVVNLVDFSGFG
+204 GQHVFVDFKDFSGFG
-218 TAAPTSGAEGFGDAS
+218 TSAPTSGAEAFGDAS
-233 AIAAQGREV
+233 SIAAQGREV

-247 FSALPLNRPCDI
+247 YSALPLNRPCNI
-259 RIEGVAPGVN
+259 RVEGVAPGAN
-269 LIGLVAFGASNVA
+269 LVGLVAFGASDVA

-313 DDGGSSLDLIAQA
+313 DDGGALDLIAQA
-326 NDQAVA
+326 DDQAVA
-332 AGITVVEAS
+332 AGITVVES
-341 GDAGVTSTT
+341 TGDAGVTNTT
-350 GEDATDPNVI
+350 GEAATDPNVI

-377 GTRFPEVKG
+377 GSRFPEVRG
-386 WSNDEVSSLSSG
+386 WTNDEISSLSSS

-411 PGESDWALCSTD
+411 PGESDWALCSTNL
-423 QDEFGGC
+423 DEFGGC
-430 ASLTGAPSP
+430 ASLAGNPSP

-449 SPMTAGVAALV
+449 SPLTAGVAALV

-512 YNQPA
+512 DNQPA
-517 SGGSAQ
+517 RGGSAQ
-523 GRNVGVVTTSPTQLN
+523 GRNVGVMATSPTQLN

-575 ILTTQFV
+575 VFSTQFT

-610 EDRLDASAAFHSAT
+610 EDRLNASAAFHSAT
-624 PTASLNARVRITL
+624 PDASLNARVRITL
-637 IDPNGTY
+637 IDPNGKY

-657 DLQIAHPAA
+657 NLQIANPAA

-672 VYSRDSAA
+672 VYSRDADA
-680 GGYVGPVVFGVS
+680 GGYIGPVVFGVS
-692 VARYTSFGRV
+692 AARYTSFGTV
-702 TPTGATLAPGRS
+702 TPAGATLAPGQS

-720 TNTPAQPGDA
+720 TRTPAAPGDA
-730 SGAIVVQ
+730 SGAIVVR
-737 STHGGST
+737 SSRGGST

-750 VTLRSLIPAGNQ
+750 VTLRSLIAPGNQ
-762 TFSGTATGGNGRA
+762 TFSGTVTGGNGRA
-775 PISGQEFFYQLNV
+775 PISGQEFFYQLDV

-810 YLIDPQGEAVA
+810 YLINPQGEAVA
-821 YATNMPPGALSSSP
+821 YATNMVPGATASSP
-835 PNNQIG
+835 PDNQIG
-841 AQLHA
+841 AQLHT
-846 LSPAPGL
+846 LSPAPGR

-859 FAPVVSGDSLS
+859 FAPVVSGNALS

-875 NVNEQAVPASGAGLP
+875 SVNQQAVPASAGGLP

-897 TAGKAYSYNVTVK
+897 TAGQPHTYNVTVK
-910 NTGTAPELFF
+910 NTGTAPEMFF
-920 PDARLPGSTPFALG
+920 GDARLPGSAPFTLG
-934 AVSGASDNLP
+934 AVTGASDTLP
-944 VQDNLPVYLVP
+944 VNDNIPVYLVP

-969 STPLLFE
+969 STPILFE

-989 VSTVSTPGRPGTPAS
+989 VGTTAS
-1004 LSYAD
+1004 LSFAD
-1009 NPIATGE
+1009 NPLATGE
-1016 WDVLPVEYGAFGATG
+1016 WDVLPVEYGTFGTTG
-1031 PPSEAANTSA
+1031 PPSEAVTTSA

-1070 ASFNP
+1070 GSFAP
-1075 ITVGPGQTGMIPVT
+1075 ITVAPGQTATIPIT

-1099 VAGTLYLDDTA
+1099 VTGTLYLDDTA
-1110 YIEFGSIQDALVSYP
+1110 YFEFGSIQDAVVNYP

>member
-1 MSVRFKLTV
+1 MSVRLKLAV
-10 AVGAVS
+10 VVGAVS
-16 LFALVQVLSASASSV
+16 LFALTQVLSASASSV
-31 AQAPASAQSVIVVF
+31 SHASGSAQSVIVVF

-50 AQPATR
+50 AQPANR
-56 SALGARRRTVSG
+56 SGLSARRKTLASV
-68 IQGPVLQQLASG
+68 QGPVLQKLAAA
-80 NARDVHSYTALN
+80 NARDVHSYTTLN
-92 AVSATVSPAQIA
+92 AVSATVSPAQLS
-104 SLRSDPA
+104 SLKSNPA
-111 VAEVVPNGLVHLAP
+111 VAEVVPNGVVHLAP
-125 PTAGA
+125 TPTAA
-130 TGSASATGTT
+130 TGSATSSGAT
-140 PLPGACAPPGQ
+140 PLPGACLPNGK
-151 VQLEPEALKTM
+151 VQLEPEALQTM

-179 TGSGVTVGFIADAID
+179 TGNGVTVGFIADAID

-247 FSALPLNRPCDI
+247 FSALPLNRPCNI
-259 RIEGVAPGVN
+259 RVEGVAPGANVV
-269 LIGLVAFGASNVA
+269 GLVAFGASDVA

-313 DDGGSSLDLIAQA
+313 DDGGALDLIAQA

-332 AGITVVEAS
+332 AGITVVES
-341 GDAGVTSTT
+341 TGDAGVTNTT
-350 GEDATDPNVI
+350 GESATDPNVI
-360 SAGASTDNQNYI
+360 SAGASTDNRNYI

-377 GTRFPEVKG
+377 GTRFPEVKT
-386 WSNDEVSSLSSG
+386 WSNDEISSLSSS

-411 PGESDWALCSTD
+411 PGESDWALCSTNL
-423 QDEFGGC
+423 DEFGGC
-430 ASLTGAPSP
+430 ASLAGNPSP

-449 SPMTAGVAALV
+449 APMTAGVAALV

-467 HRGTAPTPAL
+467 HRGTVPTPAQ

-502 AYKAVLAAEN
+502 AYKAVIAAEN
-512 YNQPA
+512 ENQPA
-517 SGGSAQ
+517 GGGAAQ
-523 GRNVGVVTTSPTQLN
+523 ARKVGVATTSPTQLN
-538 AVDQPGTAENLT
+538 AIDQPGTAENLT

-564 FSGRTLGAYRS
+564 FSGRTLGTYRT
-575 ILTTQFV
+575 LFGTQFT

-610 EDRLDASAAFHSAT
+610 ENRIDASVAYHPPSD
-624 PTASLNARVRITL
+624 ASLNARVRISL

-644 VGDSRPQGLGNYG
+644 VGDSRPQGNGNFG
-657 DLQIAHPAA
+657 DLQIANPAA

-672 VYSRDSAA
+672 VYSRDADA
-680 GGYVGPVVFGVS
+680 GGYIGPVVFGLR
-692 VARYTSFGRV
+692 AAKYTTFGRV
-702 TPTGATLAPGRS
+702 SPSSATLAPGRS

-720 TNTPAQPGDA
+720 TSTPAQPGDA

-737 STHGGST
+737 SSPTRGGRST
-744 TSTTVP
+744 TTTTVP

-762 TFSGTATGGNGRA
+762 TFSGTVTGGNGRA
-775 PISGQEFFYQLNV
+775 PISGQEFFYQLDV
-788 PAGQPELNATITVQD
+788 PAGRPELNATITEQD
-803 PGNQFGA
+803 PGDQFGA
-810 YLIDPQGEAVA
+810 YLINPQGEAVA
-821 YATNMPPGALSSSP
+821 YATNMTPGASASAP
-835 PNNQIG
+835 PTNQTG
-841 AQLHA
+841 AQLHT
-846 LSPAPGL
+846 LSPAPGR
-853 WRLAVV
+853 WRLVVV
-859 FAPVVSGDSLS
+859 FAPVVSGNELS

-875 NVNEQAVPASGAGLP
+875 NVNQQPVPASGGGLP
-890 NAASTQL
+890 NSASTQL
-897 TAGKAYSYNVTVK
+897 TAGQAQTYNVTVK
-910 NTGTAPELFF
+910 NTGTAPETFF
-920 PDARLPGSTPFALG
+920 PDARLPGSTPFTLG
-934 AVSGASDNLP
+934 AISGATDNLP
-944 VQDNLPVYLVP
+944 DNDNIPLYLVP

-989 VSTVSTPGRPGTPAS
+989 IGTTAS
-1004 LSYAD
+1004 LSFAD
-1009 NPIATGE
+1009 NPLATGE
-1016 WDVLPVEYGAFGATG
+1016 WDVLPVEYGTFGTTG
-1031 PPSEAANTSA
+1031 PPSESVTTSA
-1041 SVVTSPFDSTVS
+1041 SVVTSPFDSTIS

-1070 ASFNP
+1070 DSFAP
-1075 ITVGPGQTGMIPVT
+1075 ITVGPGQTATIPVT

-1099 VAGTLYLDDTA
+1099 VTGTLYLDDVA
-1110 YIEFGSIQDALVSYP
+1110 YFEFGSIQDAVVNFP
-1125 QADEVAALPYQYTIK
+1125 QADQVAALPYQYTIK

>member
-1 MSVRFKLTV
+1 MSVRLKLTV

-16 LFALVQVLSASASSV
+16 LFALMQVLSASASSV
-31 AQAPASAQSVIVVF
+31 SHASASPQSVIVVF

-56 SALGARRRTVSG
+56 SELGARRRTLAAL
-68 IQGPVLQQLASG
+68 QQPVLSQLAAG
-80 NARDVHSYTALN
+80 KANDVHSYTTLN
-92 AVSATVSPAQIA
+92 AVSATVSPAQLS
-104 SLRSDPA
+104 SLRSDPS

-125 PTAGA
+125 PTTPG
-130 TGSASATGTT
+130 TGSASSSGAT
-140 PLPGACAPPGQ
+140 PLPGACLPNGR
-151 VQLEPEALKTM
+151 VQLEPEALQTM

-199 FIRAN
+199 FIRPN
-204 GQHVVNLVDFSGFG
+204 GQQVVNLVDFSGFG

-247 FSALPLNRPCDI
+247 FSALPLNRPCNI
-259 RIEGVAPGVN
+259 RVEGVAPGANVV
-269 LIGLVAFGASNVA
+269 GLVAFGASNVA

-313 DDGGSSLDLIAQA
+313 DDGGALDLIAQA
-326 NDQAVA
+326 DDQAVA
-332 AGITVVEAS
+332 AGITVVEAT
-341 GDAGVTSTT
+341 GDAGVTNTT
-350 GEDATDPNVI
+350 GEAATDPNVI
-360 SAGASTDNQNYI
+360 SAGASTDNRNYI

-377 GTRFPEVKG
+377 GTRFPEVKS
-386 WSNDEVSSLSSG
+386 WSNDEISSLSSS

-423 QDEFGGC
+423 QNEFGGC
-430 ASLTGAPSP
+430 GSLTGAPAG
-439 VQSFGGTSQS
+439 VQSFGGTSQA

-467 HRGTAPTPAL
+467 HGGTAPTPAQ
-477 VKQLIVSNTDDIGA
+477 VKQLIVSNTDDIDA

-512 YNQPA
+512 DNQPGG
-517 SGGSAQ
+517 GGSAQ
-523 GRNVGVVTTSPTQLN
+523 GRNVGVMTTSPTQLN

-550 DTVTNESGSTQHLT
+550 DTITNESGSTQHLT
-564 FSGRTLGAYRS
+564 FSGRALGAYRS
-575 ILTTQFV
+575 LFSTQFT

-590 PDYGGVPINYQRLRF
+590 PDYAGVPINYQRLRF

-610 EDRLDASAAFHSAT
+610 QDRLDASVAYHGAT

-644 VGDSRPQGLGNYG
+644 VGDSRPQGLGNFG

-672 VYSRDSAA
+672 VYSRDADA
-680 GGYVGPVVFGVS
+680 GGYIGPVVFGVGT
-692 VARYTSFGRV
+692 ARYTSFGTVR
-702 TPTGATLAPGRS
+702 PAGATLAPGQA

-720 TNTPAQPGDA
+720 TRTPAAPGDA

-737 STHGGST
+737 SAHRGQT

-750 VTLRSLIPAGNQ
+750 VTLRSLIPSGNQ
-762 TFSGTATGGNGRA
+762 TFSGTITGGNGRA
-775 PISGQEFFYQLNV
+775 PISGQEAFYQLNV

-810 YLIDPQGEAVA
+810 YLINPQGEAVA
-821 YATNMPPGALSSSP
+821 YATNMVPGATASSP
-835 PNNQIG
+835 PDNQIG
-841 AQLHA
+841 AQLHT
-846 LSPAPGL
+846 LNPAPGL

-859 FAPVVSGDSLS
+859 FAPVVSGNSLS

-875 NVNEQAVPASGAGLP
+875 NVNEQAVPAAGGGLP
-890 NAASTQL
+890 NSAATQL
-897 TAGKAYSYNVTVK
+897 TAGQAKTYQVTVK
-910 NTGTAPELFF
+910 NTGTAPEMFF
-920 PDARLPGSTPFALG
+920 GDARLPGSTSLALG

-944 VQDNLPVYLVP
+944 VNDNIPVYLVP
-955 TNSTQFQAQATTTG
+955 THSTQFQAQATTTG

-989 VSTVSTPGRPGTPAS
+989 VGTTAS
-1004 LSYAD
+1004 LSFAD
-1009 NPIATGE
+1009 NPVATGE
-1016 WDVLPVEYGAFGATG
+1016 WDVLPIEYGTFGTTG
-1031 PPSEAANTSA
+1031 PPSETAMASA
-1041 SVVTSPFDSTVS
+1041 SVVTSPFDGSVT

-1058 LESDSANPATSL
+1058 LEADSANPATSL
-1070 ASFNP
+1070 GSFAP
-1075 ITVGPGQTGMIPVT
+1075 ITVGPGQTATIPVT

-1099 VAGTLYLDDTA
+1099 VTGTLYLDDVA
-1110 YIEFGSIQDALVSYP
+1110 DFEFGSIQDAVVNYP